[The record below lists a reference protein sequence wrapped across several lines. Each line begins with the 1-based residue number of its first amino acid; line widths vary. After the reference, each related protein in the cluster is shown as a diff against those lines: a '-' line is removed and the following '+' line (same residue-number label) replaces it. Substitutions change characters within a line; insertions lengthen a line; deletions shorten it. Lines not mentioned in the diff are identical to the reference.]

1 MRTLALHRC
10 GRSAQVMKKKG
21 DAQQQVLMTAAEA
34 KQRLNDALAQKV
46 LGGVVA
52 VDSPQ
57 NGLEMDG
64 KMEVGTAYRRPCANR
79 P

>member
-1 MRTLALHRC
+1 
-10 GRSAQVMKKKG
+10 MKKKG

-57 NGLEMDG
+57 NGNMDRKWMERWKWEQLTGDLARTDLEGDHQPG
-64 KMEVGTAYRRPCANR
+64 NEVQ
-79 P
+79 